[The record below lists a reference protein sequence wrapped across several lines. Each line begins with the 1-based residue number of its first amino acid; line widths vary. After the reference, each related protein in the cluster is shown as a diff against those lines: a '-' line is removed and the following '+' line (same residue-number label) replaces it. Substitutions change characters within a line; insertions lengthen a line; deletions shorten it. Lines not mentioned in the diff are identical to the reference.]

1 MSHVSIRMLVGWE
14 DENLEG
20 ARHHSQTISLL
31 LLLSSLIFLYGTMRT
46 YPFTTYLGMLGRKKG
61 QGLLASF
68 SFTFFF
74 FFFRSPTRWDMDWT
88 IRTSLFLSQDTIT
101 HNMLAIYGPFLDLT
115 LHHVCEG

>member
-74 FFFRSPTRWDMDWT
+74 FFFFFFALPQDGIWT
-88 IRTSLFLSQDTIT
+88 GLLGLLFF
-101 HNMLAIYGPFLDLT
+101 FLKIP
-115 LHHVCEG
+115 